1 MPVWWGGDTPY
12 LQGLGQSYE
21 IPLHLLTGLQLSL
34 QPQHLCPLFREEVC
48 ELGLGAQDI
57 ELGPWAEETGCLD
70 RVTPSISPR
79 SSPLL
84 CGPSPVAASGLPA
97 AWPKGDIKG
106 SRGW

>member
-48 ELGLGAQDI
+48 ELGLGAQDV
-57 ELGPWAEETGCLD
+57 ERVPWAEETGCLD
-70 RVTPSISPR
+70 RVTPSISPPILT
-79 SSPLL
+79 SSVRPE
-84 CGPSPVAASGLPA
+84 PSGCLRTSCCLA
-97 AWPKGDIKG
+97 
-106 SRGW
+106 